1 MNRKTDEHSKNQS
14 NYINELFKSNVFMLH
29 PTRGQTMTTR
39 KFFYIM
45 LILIPLLA
53 IYRSCQVTDSQ
64 RYQDQGHLLVLPSE
78 NKTFASIRFDPA
90 VENHRGGFILDDS
103 SSAIRIRKPN
113 ADWMRPK
120 DGLLLTD
127 RSFVDFGG
135 IIYQFRQYPSDMKWT
150 RICNQPIA
158 NLGIEN
164 RAAPIAIT
172 CNPSSRDDRIVLNQ
186 KALQKM
192 LIDALKQ
199 NNPPAT
205 QTILA
210 RIPQLFTDYYHP
222 PIPFEQ
228 HQDLLV
234 NDLIQ
239 HMPQDLQ
246 NQWPSASPKER
257 RILLD
262 NERVAVI
269 IHHKQTIAHK
279 LMAELPRSLKSIC
292 EQGVLTINM
301 ANTFR
306 DWVKRHKGGRIG
318 AVIRSM
324 KIEDTFQIIDILF
337 ALADRAEEWVVRDRY
352 QWAVLDYLSPEIST
366 DTRRIR
372 KFYGIK
378 KRLKQLKKG
387 AHANNLDRWIVQIM
401 AQLDTSDY
409 EKWTDQDRQLIND
422 WFIHRALST
431 GRMAYIL
438 PPKEYPVFLSTV
450 DQGWRLQALVPNMI
464 KITRLSEQS
473 ELETIVPDLLQPITL
488 HNYDRIHIGKH
499 VFSFALKSVEQT
511 MSRQLD
517 SNDLT
522 RLGLE
527 DPGTR
532 AIIQEDTG
540 LSQLSLIL
548 NSLEKIESPGKVIKG
563 FFKTVEKD
571 PDARSTHQWE
581 LSKYQNNRLVSPQS
595 LYGVF
600 QPSGDIPDTYTI
612 AQYSDLLNE
621 VQKNGL
627 LQQVN
632 GFLFLPDL
640 KLLKAIRNTSD
651 PSTIQTMFP
660 LTQEYIHH
668 IQSAPSDTYEQY
680 EKIVKEA
687 RRTPAVVSA
696 VRSVNQCYRPAGFQ
710 FQANMGGQTITS
722 DPSWVWQDKDVW
734 YQASYRQDLCPIT
747 QSDIRHTWVWDIHP
761 WYPESKHLVQR
772 EFQKTFT
779 AKSHSAWQQPDLS
792 LISCGKVQ
800 LFLNHVEIPLITDTG
815 PEKQVRKWR
824 LENTMQ
830 LISAIKWD
838 KKNTLRL
845 IVTNTPPKRTQT
857 NHVGIQVI
865 LTHANNRQHPVL
877 TSDIHWQASDGYY
890 FEWQTKGSSGWDT
903 VIINAP
909 YLTAPLW
916 PDIPVIWRQ
925 ESRVWNLYK
934 SRQCNR
940 YFRRTF
946 HWSGGN
952 AFLQV
957 HGNDVL
963 DVYINGQQ
971 IAFQDQAVI
980 PSRMLKKGDTN
991 ILAICVKNRFYQP
1004 LTRSNSPGLYI
1015 SPRDGTLQMSTYSY
1029 RQNNPYLQKAHQTQR
1044 GQFFDRNKQS
1054 LPKLRLIQGQDQLMQ
1069 IGHEIPLAR
1078 SLSPTTYI
1086 KDLVFIHQPDKDF
1099 HLLDLPGKKKGY
1111 IRLQWSSQDHKI
1123 RLIDTCGGRMPN
1135 NKYFSYYSVFKKHPH
1150 NKKPWWVPHNPAEFQ
1165 DITPLAINIT
1175 NLKSPFLTYDRSQI
1189 PIKITWKDK
1198 LNVVEKSL
1206 IYTHY
1211 HPASLLST
1219 DPDIDQD
1226 GINPQFKLGELLLF
1240 DHIGQA
1246 YHALEIDDYLHLA
1259 RPKTQDFLFD
1269 LPAVRFKHQK
1279 DRSIQMLVS
1288 GIFTQ
1293 DYSLTV
1299 NSQALEQTIYTLQ
1312 DGDHIQMG
1320 HYLLKYIADEKGLLA
1335 GNVMINGKPGRY
1347 YPPGLGLSHTVG
1359 VYYPNHKNGLERVM
1373 DAVLRGKWTS
1383 EQQHEAPDIQLTLDD
1398 DLCRMVRDEVRRQ
1411 IKIVDRRYAY
1421 HLKSL
1426 KQFLAQAQTPVQQEF
1441 YTTQIRNIQKSRQRY
1456 GMLVILNEN
1465 SEILAAVSEPS
1476 LESSHDIFQQL
1487 QKDMRGALIN
1497 RSLHDARFRPGSSFK
1512 LITAM
1517 AGFEYGRD
1525 EFDDAGKLLYDGWPF
1540 EYTRQLKKTRIGKK
1554 AVIVDLENH
1563 KRHAMKGG
1571 TAFSE
1576 ALKSSYNVWFA
1587 YLGLLLNKS
1596 TTHGH
1601 WFLPGD
1607 VYHAFVHSLDRKMDF
1622 PLLMQAERIGFN
1634 QALALYHLTYN
1645 KDALADPEL
1654 FFNRNPD
1661 VSDDPLTLA
1670 ASHFPVQTLDQ
1681 RSIARMAIG
1690 QHTVTETPVMNAMIA
1705 LSLSPKWKG
1714 QRPTP
1719 RLLKAI
1725 VSGDGSILASDAGP
1739 NVDRI
1744 CTENA
1749 AKAIQ
1754 KAMQAV
1760 VIKGTGGVVFKASPY
1775 RNKLYGKTG
1784 TSERGKPGLFDNSWW
1799 TCFVQGP
1806 DGKVYA
1812 IAACFPDAG
1821 EGAHHAADC
1830 VKRVLDKLWRYEGN

>member
-1 MNRKTDEHSKNQS
+1 
-14 NYINELFKSNVFMLH
+14 
-29 PTRGQTMTTR
+29 MTTR

-45 LILIPLLA
+45 LILIPVLA
-53 IYRSCQVTDSQ
+53 IYRSCQITDSQ
-64 RYQDQGHLLVLPSE
+64 RYEDQGHLLVLPSK
-78 NKTFASIRFDPA
+78 NKTVAKIRFDPTID
-90 VENHRGGFILDDS
+90 NQRGGFILDDS
-103 SSAIRIRKPN
+103 SGPFRIRKPN
-113 ADWMRPK
+113 ADWMQPK
-120 DGLLLTD
+120 DGQILKD

-135 IIYQFRQYPSDMKWT
+135 IIYQFRQYPSGKRWSC
-150 RICNQPIA
+150 ICNQPIA

-172 CNPSSRDDRIVLNQ
+172 CNPRSRDDRIVLNQ
-186 KALQKM
+186 KELQKIF
-192 LIDALKQ
+192 IDALKQ
-199 NNPPAT
+199 KNPPAT

-210 RIPQLFTDYYHP
+210 RIPQLLTDYQHP

-228 HQDLLV
+228 HQDFLV

-239 HMPQDLQ
+239 HLSEDLQ
-246 NQWPSASPKER
+246 TQWSSASPEDR
-257 RILLD
+257 RMLLD
-262 NERVAVI
+262 NEKVTVI
-269 IHHKQTIAHK
+269 IHHKQTIAHQ
-279 LMAELPRSLKSIC
+279 LLADLPRSLKSIC
-292 EQGVLTINM
+292 EQDVLTIKM
-301 ANTFR
+301 ANKFR

-318 AVIRSM
+318 VVIRSM
-324 KIEDTFQIIDILF
+324 KIEDTFQIIDILS
-337 ALADRAEEWVVRDRY
+337 ALADEATEWVVRDRY
-352 QWAVLDYLSPEIST
+352 QWAVLDYLSPKISD

-372 KFYGIK
+372 KWYAIQ
-378 KRLKQLKKG
+378 KRLNQLKKSTI
-387 AHANNLDRWIVQIM
+387 ANDLDRLIIKVM
-401 AQLDTSDY
+401 AQLDPSDFQ
-409 EKWTDQDRQLIND
+409 KWADPDRQLIND

-431 GRMAYIL
+431 GRIAYIL
-438 PPKEYPVFLSTV
+438 PSKEYPVFLSTV
-450 DQGWRLQALVPNMI
+450 DQGWRLQVLIPNII
-464 KITRLSEQS
+464 KITRLSEES
-473 ELETIVPDLLQPITL
+473 ELETIVPDLLQPVTL
-488 HNYDRIHIGKH
+488 FNHDHIHIGNH
-499 VFSFALKSVEQT
+499 VFSFALKSVEQAI
-511 MSRQLD
+511 SRQLD
-517 SNDLT
+517 SKELK
-522 RLGLE
+522 RLGIKN
-527 DPGTR
+527 PGTR

-548 NSLEKIESPGKVIKG
+548 NSLEKIETPGKVIKG

-571 PDARSTHQWE
+571 PNARSSHQWE
-581 LSKYQNNRLVSPQS
+581 LSKYQNSRLVSPQS

-612 AQYSDLLNE
+612 AQYSNLLHE
-621 VQKNGL
+621 LQKNGL

-632 GFLFLPDL
+632 GFLFLPDPKVL
-640 KLLKAIRNTSD
+640 DIIRKNTD
-651 PSTIQTMFP
+651 PSTIQTVFP
-660 LTQEYIHH
+660 LTQDYIQH
-668 IQSAPSDTYEQY
+668 IQSASSDTYNQY
-680 EKIVKEA
+680 VKLIKNA
-687 RRTPAVVSA
+687 RRTPAVMSA
-696 VRSVNQCYRPAGFQ
+696 MRSVNLCYRPAGFR
-710 FQANMGGQTITS
+710 FQANMGGQIITS
-722 DPSWVWQDKDVW
+722 DPSWLWQDRETW
-734 YQASYRQDLCPIT
+734 HQASYRQDLCPIT
-747 QSDIRHTWVWDIHP
+747 QSDIQQSWVWDMHP
-761 WYPESKHLVQR
+761 WYPESKHNVQR
-772 EFQKTFT
+772 EFKKTFT
-779 AKSHSAWQQPDLS
+779 AKSTAQWQQPDLS
-792 LISCGKVQ
+792 LITCGHVD
-800 LFLNHVEIPLITDTG
+800 LFLNDVAIPLITDAG
-815 PEKQVRKWR
+815 PERQVRKWR
-824 LENTMQ
+824 LEKNMP
-830 LISAIKWD
+830 LIGAIKWD
-838 KKNTLRL
+838 QKNTLRL

-857 NHVGIQVI
+857 NHVGIQVK
-865 LTHANNRQHPVL
+865 LTHANNRHHPVL

-890 FEWQTKGSSGWDT
+890 FEWQTKGTSGWDT
-903 VIINAP
+903 VTTKAP
-909 YLTAPLW
+909 YLAEPLW
-916 PDIPVIWRQ
+916 SDIPVIWRQ
-925 ESRVWNLYK
+925 ESRVWNLYQSK
-934 SRQCNR
+934 QCNR

-946 HWSGGN
+946 HWSGGD
-952 AFLQV
+952 AFLQI
-957 HGNDVL
+957 HGNDSV
-963 DVYINGQQ
+963 DVYINGKP
-971 IAFQDQAVI
+971 IAFAGQAVI
-980 PSRMLKKGDTN
+980 PSRLLKKRDTN

-1015 SPRDGTLQMSTYSY
+1015 SPKDGKLQMSTYSY
-1029 RQNNPYLQKAHQTQR
+1029 RQNNPYIQKAHQTQR
-1044 GQFFDRNKQS
+1044 GQFFDRNRRS
-1054 LPKLRLIQGQDQLMQ
+1054 LPKLRLIQGQDQLIQ

-1086 KDLVFIHQPDKDF
+1086 KDLVFINLPDKDI

-1111 IRLQWSSQDHKI
+1111 IRLQWSSLDNKI
-1123 RLIDTCGGRMPN
+1123 RLIDSCGGKMPN
-1135 NKYFSYYSVFKKHPH
+1135 NQYYSFYSVFKTHPH
-1150 NKKPWWVPHNPAEFQ
+1150 KRKAWWEPKNPKDFQ
-1165 DITPLAINIT
+1165 DMTPMAINIT
-1175 NLKSPFLTYDRSQI
+1175 NLKTPFLTYDRSQI
-1189 PIKITWKDK
+1189 PIKVAWKDQ

-1211 HPASLLST
+1211 HPASLLSE

-1246 YHALEIDDYLHLA
+1246 YHALEIDDYQHFSL
-1259 RPKTQDFLFD
+1259 PITKDFLFE

-1279 DRSIQMLVS
+1279 DSSIQLLVS
-1288 GIFTQ
+1288 GVFTQ

-1299 NSQALEQTIYTLQ
+1299 NSQALEQTMYTLQ

-1320 HYLLKYIADEKGLLA
+1320 HYLFEYIADEKGLLA

-1383 EQQHEAPDIQLTLDD
+1383 EQQPEAPDIQLTLDD
-1398 DLCRMVRDEVRRQ
+1398 DLCRMARDEVRRQ

-1426 KQFLAQAQTPVQQEF
+1426 EQLLSQARTPVQQEF
-1441 YTTQIRNIQKSRQRY
+1441 YNTQIKNIQKSRQRF

-1476 LESSHDIFQQL
+1476 LESSYEVFKQL

-1512 LITAM
+1512 LVTAM

-1525 EFDDAGKLLYDGWPF
+1525 EFAAASQLLYDGWPF
-1540 EYTRQLKKTRIGKK
+1540 GYTRQLKETQIGEK

-1563 KRHAMKGG
+1563 KRHAMKSG

-1587 YLGLLLNKS
+1587 YLGLLLNNS
-1596 TTHGH
+1596 TTQGH

-1645 KDALADPEL
+1645 KDILADPEL

-1670 ASHFPVQTLDQ
+1670 PSHFPVQTLDQ

-1690 QHTVTETPVMNAMIA
+1690 QHTVTETPVLNAMIA

-1714 QRPTP
+1714 LRPTP
-1719 RLLKAI
+1719 RILKSI

-1739 NVDRI
+1739 AFNRI
-1744 CTENA
+1744 CTKNA
-1749 AKAIQ
+1749 AQAIQ
-1754 KAMQAV
+1754 EAMQAV
-1760 VIKGTGGVVFKASPY
+1760 VIKGTGGVVFRASPY

-1799 TCFVQGP
+1799 TCFVEGP
-1806 DGKVYA
+1806 DGKIYA

-1830 VKRVLDKLWRYEGN
+1830 VKRVLDKLWRYVGN